1 MKRMLVI
8 GLLTITLL
16 SLVVACGESA
26 TSTPATSS
34 QVTRIVEVTRIV
46 TVPVTVPVT
55 IPTTPGPTPTV
66 YAALTAVVQKMQT
79 LEAQS
84 NYKPTVGAISYMATQ
99 TAGALPKNSS
109 LSSPTLAT
117 SGDLK
122 SLVGTVGKD
131 GKFTATVTGV
141 ERIFEVE
148 DATNKMTITPTS
160 GAAFVIVYMN
170 VKNEGTVPGSFRVMR
185 LVDNKGQR
193 FNRALTQES
202 LNAEAAISVKIGR
215 EVQIQPGLTGKS
227 FIIYE
232 VPTEAAGFKLEFE
245 S

>member
-1 MKRMLVI
+1 MKRALVV
-8 GLLTITLL
+8 GLLTITLV
-16 SLVVACGESA
+16 SLVVACGDS
-26 TSTPATSS
+26 STPTPVTTG

-55 IPTTPGPTPTV
+55 IPPTPGPTPTP
-66 YAALTAVVQKMQT
+66 YAALTVVVQKMQT

-84 NYKPTVGAISYMATQ
+84 NYKPTVGALSYMATQ
-99 TAGALPKNSS
+99 TAAALPNDPFQ
-109 LSSPTLAT
+109 PTAPAP

-141 ERIFEVE
+141 DRLFEVE
-148 DATNKMTITPTS
+148 DASNKMTITPAN
-160 GAAFVIVYMN
+160 GAAFVIVYLN
-170 VKNEGTVPGSFRVMR
+170 VKNEGTVPGSFRGMR
-185 LVDNKGQR
+185 LVDNKGRR
-193 FNRALTQES
+193 FTRALSQAA
-202 LNAEAAISVKIGR
+202 LNAEAAISVRIGR
-215 EVQIQPGLTGKS
+215 EVQIQPDLTGKS

-232 VPTEAAGFKLEFE
+232 VPTEAAGFKLEFG